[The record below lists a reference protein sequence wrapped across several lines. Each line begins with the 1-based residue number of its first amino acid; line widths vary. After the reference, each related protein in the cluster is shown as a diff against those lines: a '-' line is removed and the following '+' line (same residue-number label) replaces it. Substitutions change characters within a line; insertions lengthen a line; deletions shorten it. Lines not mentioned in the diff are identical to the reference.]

1 MKTNIF
7 KKFYTRDNIS
17 KYIRSYTIILAT
29 LIIWGVFQ
37 FLTKGTFLSIRN
49 VSNLFRQ
56 MAVVGVLSIG
66 MTVCLIAGNFDLSVG
81 SVTGFLGAV
90 SAYLITNMGLS
101 PILSVIVVVIVG
113 MVIGFWN
120 GFWIA
125 YQKVPAFIVTLGSSL
140 IFKGGIF
147 IVTQGTTIPV
157 RDDFY
162 LTLGQKYISIPFGYF
177 CVVAGIILYIIQDLK
192 KRKDMEEV
200 LGQSTPLIYH
210 VLKYCLAGIVSFSFV
225 LVMNLYEGIPIAVF
239 IMFILLIVLSFM
251 LSKTCFGKRVYAV
264 GGNPRA
270 SMMSGINNARISM
283 ITFVIM
289 GGIAGLAGVLQ
300 TARLAAATPGAA
312 SGMELDAIASSVIG
326 GVSLA
331 GGSGKVY
338 YAIVG
343 ALVMASLSNGMS
355 LLNVN
360 SDVQYIVKGLIL
372 IIAVW
377 FDVRVRNYEK

>member
-1 MKTNIF
+1 MKTNIL
-7 KKFYTRDNIS
+7 KKFCTRDNIS

-101 PILSVIVVVIVG
+101 PIISVIVAVIVG

-147 IVTQGTTIPV
+147 IITQGTTIPV
-157 RDDFY
+157 REDFY
-162 LTLGQKYISIPFGYF
+162 LALGQKYISIPFGYF
-177 CVVAGIILYIIQDLK
+177 CVVAGVVLYIIQDLK

-200 LGQSTPLIYH
+200 LGQSTPIIH
-210 VLKYCLAGIVSFSFV
+210 HILKYCLVGMVSFGFV

-239 IMFILLIVLSFM
+239 IMFILLIILSFM
-251 LSKTCFGKRVYAV
+251 LSKTSFGKRVYAV
-264 GGNPRA
+264 GGNSRA

-300 TARLAAATPGAA
+300 TARLAAVTPGAA

-331 GGSGKVY
+331 GGSGKIY

-343 ALVMASLSNGMS
+343 GLVMASLSNGMS

-377 FDVRVRNYEK
+377 FDVRIRNYEK

>member
-1 MKTNIF
+1 MKDNIF
-7 KKFYTRDNIS
+7 KKFYEKKNIS

-49 VSNLFRQ
+49 ISNLFRQ

-90 SAYLITNMGLS
+90 SAYLITNMGLN
-101 PILSVIVVVIVG
+101 PVISVVVVVIVG
-113 MVIGFWN
+113 TVIGCWN

-162 LTLGQKYISIPFGYF
+162 LALGQKYISIPFGYF
-177 CVVAGIILYIIQDLK
+177 CAVAGIVIYIIQDLK
-192 KRKDMEEV
+192 KRKDMAEV
-200 LGQSTPLIYH
+200 LGQSSPLINH
-210 VLKYCLAGIVSFSFV
+210 ILKYCLAGIVSFGFV

-239 IMFILLIVLSFM
+239 IMFILLIILSFM

-264 GGNPRA
+264 GGNSRA

-283 ITFVIM
+283 VTFVIM
-289 GGIAGLAGVLQ
+289 GAIAGLAGVLQ

-372 IIAVW
+372 IVAVW

>member
-1 MKTNIF
+1 MKDNIF
-7 KKFYTRDNIS
+7 KKFYEKENIS

-49 VSNLFRQ
+49 ISNLFRQ

-90 SAYLITNMGLS
+90 SAYLITNMGLN
-101 PILSVIVVVIVG
+101 PVISVVVVVIVG
-113 MVIGFWN
+113 TVIGCWN

-162 LTLGQKYISIPFGYF
+162 LALGQKYISIPFGYF
-177 CVVAGIILYIIQDLK
+177 CAVAGIVIYIIQDLK
-192 KRKDMEEV
+192 KRKDMAEV
-200 LGQSTPLIYH
+200 LGQSSPLINH
-210 VLKYCLAGIVSFSFV
+210 ILKYCLAGIVSFGFV

-239 IMFILLIVLSFM
+239 IMFILLIILSFM

-264 GGNPRA
+264 GGNSRA

-283 ITFVIM
+283 VTFVIM
-289 GGIAGLAGVLQ
+289 GAIAGLAGVLQ

-372 IIAVW
+372 IVAVW

>member
-101 PILSVIVVVIVG
+101 PVLSVIMVVIVG
-113 MVIGFWN
+113 TVIGFWN

-162 LTLGQKYISIPFGYF
+162 LTLGQKYIPIPFGYF
-177 CVVAGIILYIIQDLK
+177 CVVTGILLYIIQDLK
-192 KRKDMEEV
+192 RRKDMEEV

-210 VLKYCLAGIVSFSFV
+210 ILKYCLAGIVSFSFV
-225 LVMNLYEGIPIAVF
+225 LVLNLYEGIPIAVF
-239 IMFILLIVLSFM
+239 IMFILLIVLSFI

>member
-1 MKTNIF
+1 MKDNIF
-7 KKFYTRDNIS
+7 KKFYEKENIS

-49 VSNLFRQ
+49 ISNLFRQ

-90 SAYLITNMGLS
+90 SAYLITNMGLN
-101 PILSVIVVVIVG
+101 PVISVVVVVIVG
-113 MVIGFWN
+113 TVIGCWN

-162 LTLGQKYISIPFGYF
+162 LALGQKYISIPFGYF
-177 CVVAGIILYIIQDLK
+177 CAVAGIVIYIIQDLK
-192 KRKDMEEV
+192 KRKDMAEV
-200 LGQSTPLIYH
+200 LGQSSPLINH
-210 VLKYCLAGIVSFSFV
+210 ILKYCLAGIVSFGFV

-239 IMFILLIVLSFM
+239 IMFILLIILSFM

-264 GGNPRA
+264 GGNSRA

-283 ITFVIM
+283 VTFVIM
-289 GGIAGLAGVLQ
+289 GAIAGLAGVLQ

-338 YAIVG
+338 DAIVG

-372 IIAVW
+372 IVAVW

>member
-1 MKTNIF
+1 MKENIF
-7 KKFYTRDNIS
+7 KKFYEKDNIS

-49 VSNLFRQ
+49 ISNLFRQ

-90 SAYLITNMGLS
+90 SAYLIANMGLS
-101 PILSVIVVVIVG
+101 PVMSVVVVVIVG
-113 MVIGFWN
+113 TVIGFWN

-162 LTLGQKYISIPFGYF
+162 LALGQKYISIPFGYF
-177 CVVAGIILYIIQDLK
+177 CVVAGIVLYIIQDLK

-200 LGQSTPLIYH
+200 LGQSSPLINH
-210 VLKYCLAGIVSFSFV
+210 ILKYCLAGIVSFGFV

-239 IMFILLIVLSFM
+239 IMFILLIILSFM

-264 GGNPRA
+264 GGNSRA

-289 GGIAGLAGVLQ
+289 GAIAGLAGVLQ

>member
-1 MKTNIF
+1 MKTNIL
-7 KKFYTRDNIS
+7 KKFCTRDNIS

-101 PILSVIVVVIVG
+101 PIISVIVAVIVG

-147 IVTQGTTIPV
+147 IITQGTTIPV
-157 RDDFY
+157 REDFY
-162 LTLGQKYISIPFGYF
+162 LALGQKYISIPFGYF
-177 CVVAGIILYIIQDLK
+177 CVVAGVVLYIIQDLK

-200 LGQSTPLIYH
+200 LGQSTPIIH
-210 VLKYCLAGIVSFSFV
+210 HILKYCLVGMVSFGFV

-239 IMFILLIVLSFM
+239 IMFILLIILSFM
-251 LSKTCFGKRVYAV
+251 LSKTSFGKRVYAV
-264 GGNPRA
+264 GGNSRA

-343 ALVMASLSNGMS
+343 GLVMASLSNGMS

-377 FDVRVRNYEK
+377 FDVRIRNYEK